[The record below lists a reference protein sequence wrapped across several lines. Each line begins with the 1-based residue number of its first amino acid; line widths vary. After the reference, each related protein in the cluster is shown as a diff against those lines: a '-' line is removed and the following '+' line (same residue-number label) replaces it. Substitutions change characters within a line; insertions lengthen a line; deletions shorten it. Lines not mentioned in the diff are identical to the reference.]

1 MMIMMIMSLFLD
13 GMNNRTAVL
22 LVCHVEDEH
31 ASGRA
36 HIYL

>member
-1 MMIMMIMSLFLD
+1 MMMKSLFID
-13 GMNNRTAVL
+13 GVNNQTVEL